1 MQNKATDL
9 FSEWAEMG
17 RDQGM
22 AKAHDPAVSEIIS
35 TVLGERGKPF
45 SFIDA
50 GCGNGWFVQ
59 CLGVTAHVE

>member
-22 AKAHDPAVSEIIS
+22 AIAHDPAVSEIIS
-35 TVLGERGKPF
+35 TVLSG
-45 SFIDA
+45 
-50 GCGNGWFVQ
+50 
-59 CLGVTAHVE
+59 